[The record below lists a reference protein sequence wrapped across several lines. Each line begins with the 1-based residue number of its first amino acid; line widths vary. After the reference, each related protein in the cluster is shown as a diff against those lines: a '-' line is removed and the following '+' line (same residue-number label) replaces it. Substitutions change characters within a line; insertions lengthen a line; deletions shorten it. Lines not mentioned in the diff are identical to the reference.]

1 MSQLKFLGLT
11 TDELAKALGVSPFT
25 IYTYREKELIP
36 FYKVGGLV
44 RFDLAKVKAAL
55 RRFEVPAKT

>member
-25 IYTYREKELIP
+25 IYTYREKQLIP

-44 RFDLAKVKAAL
+44 RYKLSEVKEAL
-55 RRFEVPAKT
+55 EKCRVPARP